1 MSALQRMS
9 AAEYRRLSG
18 KPSGNRRVKNATPM
32 MVDGLKF
39 DSRREAR
46 VYGLLRYRL
55 QRREIE
61 DLRRQVKIPL
71 KGALGPILT
80 PKGRQAVYIADF
92 TFDEVETGEFVVVD
106 AKGHPTEVYLLKR
119 AILAAQG
126 ITVTEL

>member
-1 MSALQRMS
+1 MSSTQRMS
-9 AAEYRRLSG
+9 VSEYRRLSS

-32 MVDGLKF
+32 VVDGIKF

-55 QRREIE
+55 QRREIT

-71 KGALGPILT
+71 KGAEGPILT
-80 PKGRQAVYIADF
+80 PTGRQTFYIADF
-92 TFDEVETGEFVVVD
+92 TFEDVATAEFVVVD